1 MLVVISYSVVRQ
13 WWSIPK
19 PAVAGYCIFYLYN
32 FVFKKIFVKNPG
44 GSIFCK
50 RKLKTTYDFVARLP
64 IKKKKYEW
72 KQNFNNNTVSSEPR
86 SAFANSVY
94 FDSSRGSTA
103 TNTSTFLPNPQ
114 STVNILEQ

>member
-1 MLVVISYSVVRQ
+1 MILWQGCQLKKRSMNESKIS
-13 WWSIPK
+13 
-19 PAVAGYCIFYLYN
+19 
-32 FVFKKIFVKNPG
+32 
-44 GSIFCK
+44 
-50 RKLKTTYDFVARLP
+50 
-64 IKKKKYEW
+64 
-72 KQNFNNNTVSSEPR
+72 NNNTVSSEPR